1 MDTNVNEEVDMD
13 LLVDNNPDPE
23 QDYLDNHNK
32 EVVEQDPD
40 PDKVV
45 EADLEMDPAAA
56 TEELEHKKALM
67 RLGIN
72 PYTRSQE
79 FMEVV
84 DKKFEESSYRTWEAF
99 HNSPADKY
107 AQEHAKSIFNETC
120 RPITMKDYQ
129 EHKTSFDSVIFGKCL
144 KKFKEKFLQG
154 NVDNK
159 VSCRITDKYYGTVSL
174 DIQFKSEG
182 KVTSTA
188 CVWVLVWVNGKPYG
202 YPVVPLMTCY
212 DGCGAEYT
220 SSESYRRAYSMEKAF
235 GYFKAADFKNKDKN
249 MHKYKTINTI
259 EDFFNMPI
267 VKEKM
272 EEFKKDVKAH
282 GCTFATMDEVKNL
295 KSSFFN
301 KFIRGTTGSRVSE
314 LLIKYVKKNDIVWAY
329 WEVYGSTLSVVGM
342 VKNAKGKLTSI
353 GFAIDV
359 PFRSSANIHD
369 SDEES
374 KKSKE
379 SFNFETGTFN

>member
-84 DKKFEESSYRTWEAF
+84 DKKFEESSYRTWEAY

-107 AQEHAKSIFNETC
+107 ARERAKTLFNETC
-120 RPITMKDYQ
+120 KPVTMKDYQ
-129 EHKTSFDSVIFGKCL
+129 ANKAAFDSFIFGKRL
-144 KKFKEKFLQG
+144 FDFKNKFLQA
-154 NVDNK
+154 DIDK
-159 VSCRITDKYYGTVSL
+159 KAACRISDKYYGTVSM
-174 DIQFKSEG
+174 DIQFKKKG

-188 CVWVLVWVNGKPYG
+188 CVYALVWYKGKPSG
-202 YPVVPLMTCY
+202 LPVVPLMTCY
-212 DGCGAEYT
+212 DGCGADYT

-259 EDFFNMPI
+259 EDFFNMPV

-301 KFIRGTTGSRVSE
+301 KFLRGATGSS
-314 LLIKYVKKNDIVWAY
+314 LSNFTFKYVKKNDIIWAF
-329 WEVYGSTLSVVGM
+329 WTPLGSTLSVVGM

-353 GFAIDV
+353 RFAIDV

-369 SDEES
+369 ADEES